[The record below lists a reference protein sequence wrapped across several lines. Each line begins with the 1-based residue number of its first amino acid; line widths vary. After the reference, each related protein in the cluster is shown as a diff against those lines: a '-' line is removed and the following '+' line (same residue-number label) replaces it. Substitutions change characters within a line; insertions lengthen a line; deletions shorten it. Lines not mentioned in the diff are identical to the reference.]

1 MDFSGTSSSI
11 RPDTCRK
18 AGSTSWVWVT
28 VDGMAGRRGSAVDH
42 HCIAEPAVRRLALC
56 DAVCNLSDH
65 FSEVT
70 RGGTGGWARSR
81 VLRFCLQSVVLI
93 ELKPA
98 TND

>member
-1 MDFSGTSSSI
+1 M
-11 RPDTCRK
+11 RPNTRRK

-65 FSEVT
+65 FLKSQEVVPVAG
-70 RGGTGGWARSR
+70 RGR
-81 VLRFCLQSVVLI
+81 VCCALGCGVL
-93 ELKPA
+93 
-98 TND
+98 